1 MSNGFCQ
8 EWQNHSMGKGE
19 SFQQM
24 IPRKL
29 DIHIQKIKMDT
40 CLKLYIKVNSKWIK
54 DANVRPKI
62 IKLLEESRA
71 KAT

>member
-1 MSNGFCQ
+1 
-8 EWQNHSMGKGE
+8 
-19 SFQQM
+19 M
-24 IPRKL
+24 ISRKL
-29 DIHIQKIKMDT
+29 DIHIQKIKLDT